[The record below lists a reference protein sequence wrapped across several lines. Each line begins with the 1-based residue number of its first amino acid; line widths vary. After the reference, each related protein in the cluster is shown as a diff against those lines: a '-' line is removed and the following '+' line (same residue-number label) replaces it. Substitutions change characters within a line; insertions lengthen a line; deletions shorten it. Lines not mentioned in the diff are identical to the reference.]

1 MMMSKKRAIG
11 LLAPALTLVAAASFA
26 GAQDQ
31 GIASNPGAPAPT
43 VSTPGQKPSD
53 LKALRDPALQQKTK
67 DVLATL
73 SPERRRLD
81 KEYQEAAALFPS
93 FCKDWERKLRD
104 REANNIEHLVWKL
117 ENGFQTAL
125 YTGYSKVES
134 CESHQSPQG
143 FSIGKLSYEEFH
155 YLMKG
160 KTADEAKQT
169 KGTQVDD
176 THTTEIFRWDKGKW
190 FY

>member
-1 MMMSKKRAIG
+1 MMTSKKRAVG

-26 GAQDQ
+26 RAQDQ
-31 GIASNPGAPAPT
+31 GIPSNPGAPAPT
-43 VSTPGQKPSD
+43 VS
-53 LKALRDPALQQKTK
+53 KAVHDPALQQKTK
-67 DVLATL
+67 DVLTAL

-81 KEYQEAAALFPS
+81 QEYQEAAALFPS
-93 FCKDWERKLRD
+93 FCKDWEQKLRD
-104 REANNIEHLVWKL
+104 REANNIEHLVLKL
-117 ENGFQTAL
+117 EGGLQTAL

-143 FSIGKLSYEEFH
+143 YSIGKLSYEEFH
-155 YLMKG
+155 YLIKA
-160 KTADEAKQT
+160 KTPDEAKNT

>member
-1 MMMSKKRAIG
+1 MMTSKKRAIG
-11 LLAPALTLVAAASFA
+11 LLALALTLVAAASFA
-26 GAQDQ
+26 RAQGQ
-31 GIASNPGAPAPT
+31 GIASNPAAPSSM
-43 VSTPGQKPSD
+43 VSTPEQKPSD
-53 LKALRDPALQQKTK
+53 LKALHDPALQQKTK
-67 DVLATL
+67 DVLTAL

-81 KEYQEAAALFPS
+81 QEYREAAALFPS
-93 FCKDWERKLRD
+93 FCKDWEQKLRD

-117 ENGFQTAL
+117 ENGLQTAL
-125 YTGYSKVES
+125 YTSYSKIES
-134 CESHQSPQG
+134 CETHQSPQG

-155 YLMKG
+155 YLIKA
-160 KTADEAKQT
+160 KTPDEAKQT